1 MKKTPELF
9 DKIHLSTGT
18 RTPYVQEVLK
28 YIIHHQ
34 KKESLFVDAVEF
46 FAEAME
52 QLIEIDKQN
61 NERKEQIEV
70 LRENKQ
76 ELTTKWF
83 DLERMLVETST
94 SLLKLR
100 QSEHE

>member
-1 MKKTPELF
+1 M
-9 DKIHLSTGT
+9 
-18 RTPYVQEVLK
+18 
-28 YIIHHQ
+28 
-34 KKESLFVDAVEF
+34 FVDAVEF

>member
-1 MKKTPELF
+1 M
-9 DKIHLSTGT
+9 
-18 RTPYVQEVLK
+18 
-28 YIIHHQ
+28 
-34 KKESLFVDAVEF
+34 FVDAVEF

-52 QLIEIDKQN
+52 QLIEVEKQN
-61 NERKEQIEV
+61 KERKEQIEI
-70 LRENKQ
+70 LKENKQ